1 MRDFEQIH
9 TDALTLHGTDQVT
22 AALPLSLNA
31 AELAEISDDRYL
43 SLMSL
48 RIFRAGLKHAMVDAK
63 WPAFEE
69 LFLQFD
75 PAAVAAIADETLESM
90 AGDARLIRHWGKLRA
105 VRTNAESML
114 EVSARESSFGR
125 YIGDWP
131 SDDIVGLCSDLQK
144 QFRQMGGSSAAN
156 FLRMAGKDT
165 YLLTKDVVTA
175 LKREGVCEAEPKSL
189 KAKKQVQEAFN
200 LWAQQSGLPLC
211 QISKILALSVG

>member
-9 TDALTLHGTDQVT
+9 TDAIALHDADGVT
-22 AALPLSLNA
+22 ASLPEPLSSE
-31 AELAEISDDRYL
+31 ELAQIGDDRYL

-63 WPAFEE
+63 WPTFEE
-69 LFLQFD
+69 VFFRFD
-75 PAAVAAIADETLESM
+75 PASVAAMADETLESL
-90 AGDARLIRHWGKLRA
+90 AGDARLIRHWGKLQA
-105 VRTNAESML
+105 VRTNAQTMIEINK
-114 EVSARESSFGR
+114 RYGGFGNF
-125 YIGDWP
+125 INVWP
-131 SDDIVGLCSDLQK
+131 GNDTVGLCNTLQK
-144 QFRQMGGSSAAN
+144 QFRQLGGSSAAN

-200 LWAQQSGLPLC
+200 LWAQQSELPLC